1 MLFEQSLA
9 RGKFLK
15 RYKRFLVDVETEDGE
30 TLTIHCPNS
39 GSMKTCMGP
48 QWPVLFSDSGNPK
61 RKLRHSMEMIH
72 NGDCW
77 IGINTH
83 RANGIVVE
91 AITEGRI
98 HQFPKYDLLKQEVP
112 YGKNSRV
119 DILLNIDERLCY
131 IEVKNVTLVDEN
143 GYNTFPDAVTSRGL
157 KHLNELE
164 KMVSEGHRAVM
175 FYLVQRS
182 DGHGF
187 RPAANIDPA
196 YAKGLKKAITG
207 GVEVVVYHAN
217 VTPAG
222 IEIDREITNIQ
233 I

>member
-1 MLFEQSLA
+1 MKFEQKLA

-15 RYKRFLVDVETEDGE
+15 RYKRFLVDVETEDGQI
-30 TLTIHCPNS
+30 LTIHCPNS
-39 GSMKTCMGP
+39 GSMKTCTGP
-48 QWPVLFSDSGNPK
+48 HWPVLFSDSGNPK
-61 RKLRHSMEMIH
+61 RKLRHSMEMIQ
-72 NGDCW
+72 NGACW

-83 RANGIVVE
+83 RANGIVVD
-91 AITEGRI
+91 AIKEGRI

-119 DILLNIDERLCY
+119 DILLKINERLCY
-131 IEVKNVTLVDEN
+131 IEVKNVTLVDDE
-143 GYNTFPDAVTSRGL
+143 GFYTFPDAVTSRGL

-164 KMVSEGHRAVM
+164 QMVSEGHRAVM

-187 RPAANIDPA
+187 RPAADIDPA
-196 YAKGLKKAITG
+196 YAKGLKKAISG
-207 GVEVVVYHAN
+207 GVEVVVYHAD
-217 VTPAG
+217 VTPG
-222 IEIDREITNIQ
+222 DIEIDAEITNIH